1 MYCGRPLFTL
11 ICAALALSACAK
23 KTPPG
28 AGTEPS
34 DVRVQEAH
42 ALVESYV
49 DAMLERMPELGRE
62 LGLHQYDGK
71 VRRISEAEA
80 AAAIAHARKYLA
92 DVEALGVA
100 TLPDPVKL
108 DLEVSSLHARQVIFE
123 LETRQQH
130 QRIMPYGSLFDVND
144 YMSRDYAPV
153 GQRVAKMLDSLEGM
167 TAQIDAI
174 LALQL
179 PSQPRTHLETA
190 KKIYGG
196 MKEYYQGDLLIAAQP
211 ALEADPALKARYD
224 AVVPG
229 AIAGMEK
236 ILAWIDGPGLAQAN
250 DDYAIG
256 EAAFL
261 EMLRVNEGLDTS
273 LAELEKMAQADWKA
287 NHDAFIATA
296 KALHPGLPPEKAME
310 LIAAER
316 LPADQVIPAAEK
328 QLVELAGFIESNEI
342 VTIGSELRAAVKITP
357 PFMRWNSAFLDMG
370 GPFEQAEGSFYY
382 LSPPDPSWPAEV
394 QQSYLPYE
402 GDLLSTSVHEVY
414 PGHFVQALH
423 QRRAP
428 TRAQKIFDSYAF
440 VEGWAHYAEQMM
452 FDAGFAAGDHKR
464 KLGQLS
470 NALLRN
476 CRFIAAIGLHIKGMD
491 VAGAQKLFEEQC
503 FIDPGNAQQQ
513 AYRGTFDPGYF
524 SYTLGKLQILE
535 LRDKYFAKHG
545 TQNLRQFHDWL
556 LSHGNAPVAL
566 IAQRL

>member
-1 MYCGRPLFTL
+1 MHRGRALFTL
-11 ICAALALSACAK
+11 MAPLALAACSKQAQPV
-23 KTPPG
+23 TG
-28 AGTEPS
+28 AAGSPKAE
-34 DVRVQEAH
+34 QAQ

-49 DAMLERMPELGRE
+49 DALLTRQPELGRS
-62 LGLHQYDGK
+62 LGLHEYDGK
-71 VRRISEAEA
+71 VSRISEEA
-80 AAAIAHARKYLA
+80 VSAAIDEARKYLA
-92 DVEALGVA
+92 AVEALDLA

-108 DLEVSSLHARQVIFE
+108 DLQVSSLHAQQTIFE

-130 QRIMPYGSLFDVND
+130 RRIMSYGGLFDVND
-144 YMSRDYAPV
+144 YMSRDYAPA
-153 GQRVAKMLDSLEGM
+153 GARVSKMLDSLEGM
-167 TAQIDAI
+167 TAQVDAI

-179 PSQPRTHLETA
+179 PTQPRTHLETA
-190 KKIYGG
+190 KKIYAG
-196 MKEYYQGDLLIAAQP
+196 MKEYYQGDLLTAAQP
-211 ALEADPALKARYD
+211 ALDADAALKARYD
-224 AVVPG
+224 AAVPK
-229 AIAGMEK
+229 AIAAMDK

-273 LAELEKMAQADWKA
+273 IANLEKMALADWKT
-287 NHDAFIATA
+287 NHEGFVATA
-296 KALHPGLPPEKAME
+296 KALHPDLPPQKAME
-310 LIAAER
+310 MIAADR

-328 QLVELAGFIESNEI
+328 QLIELAGFIESNEI
-342 VTIGSELRAAVKITP
+342 VTIGSDLRAAVKITP

-382 LSPPDPSWPAEV
+382 LSPPDPSWPKEV
-394 QQSYLPYE
+394 QQAYLPYE

-476 CRFIAAIGLHIKGMD
+476 CRFIAAIGLHIKGMT
-491 VAGAQKLFEEQC
+491 VAEAQKLFEEQC
-503 FIDPGNAQQQ
+503 FIDPGNAEQQ

-535 LRDKYFAKHG
+535 LREKFFAKRG
-545 TQNLRQFHDWL
+545 TTNLREFHDWL

-566 IAQRL
+566 IAERL